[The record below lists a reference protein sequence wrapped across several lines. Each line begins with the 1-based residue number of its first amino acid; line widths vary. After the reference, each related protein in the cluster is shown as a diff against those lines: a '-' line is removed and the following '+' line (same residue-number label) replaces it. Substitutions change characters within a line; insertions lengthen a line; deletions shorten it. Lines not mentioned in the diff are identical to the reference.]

1 MRKINP
7 KKRIKKVQTKVTYLM
22 EILINKITMTKTKNS
37 HTTTKKIHFT
47 IFLITRKTRLNKL
60 SACFIIRIVK
70 MQIKIEISAIQSNK

>member
-47 IFLITRKTRLNKL
+47 IFLIP
-60 SACFIIRIVK
+60 
-70 MQIKIEISAIQSNK
+70 